1 MHLSLGD
8 IRPLWRGFFFTF
20 HDSNFFKKMKSSPSR
35 VCNLSLSLCLSLSI
49 QTNKHLNDT
58 CISSSLARNT
68 QHCAINTWVKVES
81 GEKQKWFGR
90 VIYFTLLDFDFF
102 FIQKK
107 KRFFLFMK
115 DVREREMCSHL
126 AIITRVQHFSLSL
139 FLSLSSLT
147 SCVLLFFR
155 FVLFLSLER

>member
-35 VCNLSLSLCLSLSI
+35 VCNLSLSLSVSI
-49 QTNKHLNDT
+49 QTNILT
-58 CISSSLARNT
+58 IRASLPSLARNT

-147 SCVLLFFR
+147 SCVLLLFR